1 MNRVVALLVAGSLV
15 APPFLEARHA
25 GKVRHVAC
33 PVDGQFEDARDESP
47 GVPHSHSAET
57 VLPSGDASPHDH
69 RPCDATP
76 AIRQRAAT
84 VQSSAA
90 RVPVLAREVP
100 PVLTAELRPSAVE
113 LYRLAPKL
121 SPPL

>member
-1 MNRVVALLVAGSLV
+1 MKRVVPLLVAVSLV

-25 GKVRHVAC
+25 ALVRHVAC

-47 GVPHSHSAET
+47 GVPHSHSAGT
-57 VLPSGDASPHDH
+57 VLPSGSATPHGH
-69 RPCDATP
+69 QPCDATP
-76 AIRQRAAT
+76 ATRQRAAT
-84 VQSSAA
+84 VRSSSTN
-90 RVPVLAREVP
+90 VPVLAFEIA
-100 PVLTAELRPSAVE
+100 PVLTTELRPSAVE